1 MPLIL
6 IVREEVGLTCG
17 CPGDMGCADYP
28 SNVGRGYVLRRILR
42 RAVNAGREL
51 GFEGA
56 KIPIL
61 ASSEGLG
68 AEYHTSSFRV
78 SPHKYRTVLAR
89 YLPRASGSV
98 EPSRP
103 SAADLQGRTDRSV
116 TLVLLGDWLHCRRV
130 TYFR

>member
-17 CPGDMGCADYP
+17 CPCDVDCADHS

-56 KIPIL
+56 KIAVS
-61 ASSEGLG
+61 ASSDGLG
-68 AEYHTSSFRV
+68 AEYHTC
-78 SPHKYRTVLAR
+78 H
-89 YLPRASGSV
+89 
-98 EPSRP
+98 
-103 SAADLQGRTDRSV
+103 
-116 TLVLLGDWLHCRRV
+116 
-130 TYFR
+130 